1 MTISNILS
9 EFPFLKKIT
18 FPQNNKFDLVGR
30 EEELQLL
37 EESLYKKRMKNTILV
52 GNAGCGKT
60 KIIEEFAKKIANK
73 YYVLEMD
80 VASSLGNTQY
90 RGQYEE
96 KIVKALNAII
106 NYNQNH
112 YDKSIILFVDEIH
125 TLNQTGGYQG
135 VLSAF
140 DILKSYLSKGDI
152 TIIGATTFYE
162 YDNFLKKDKAI
173 TRRLSPIYINDLDKN
188 EIIKI
193 LIDFSEGL
201 IDENIADFIF
211 EISKEI
217 KDSTNPD
224 ISLEI
229 LDRCMARSKFT
240 KKKIT
245 KIMIKKIVEVL
256 KR

>member
-1 MTISNILS
+1 MTITNIIS
-9 EFPFLKKIT
+9 SFPFLKKIT
-18 FPQNNKFDLVGR
+18 FPQNDKLELFGR

-73 YYVLEMD
+73 YYVLEMN
-80 VASSLGNTQY
+80 VAASLSNTQF

-96 KIVKALNAII
+96 KIVNALNAII
-106 NYNQNH
+106 EYNQTH
-112 YDKSIILFVDEIH
+112 FDRKIILFVDEIH
-125 TLNQTGGYQG
+125 TLNHTGGYQG

-140 DILKSYLSKGDI
+140 DILKPYLSKGDI

-173 TRRLSPIYINDLDKN
+173 TRRLSPIYINDLEKE

-193 LIDFSEGL
+193 LIDFSESL
-201 IDENIADFIF
+201 IDENMADFIF
-211 EISKEI
+211 ELSKEI

-229 LDRCMARSKFT
+229 LDRCMARNKVT

-245 KIMIKKIVEVL
+245 KTMVKKIVETM